1 MMYTRFAFALTFAIK
16 RPFLSQIIRLFSGF
30 YTFLPPPPPDVRHP
44 PRPRSFPKFFFIFF
58 RICALYFCKFL
69 RVLLFLGFLFRF
81 ARFAAFRHYGLSTA
95 VFLCV
100 RWIMPPMVF
109 RGRVRRFSRTFGGSC
124 CSVACLRVFAVNCAF
139 VVP

>member
-1 MMYTRFAFALTFAIK
+1 MYARLAFSLVFCVKTSVFVANNTLVFRGLRIFT
-16 RPFLSQIIRLFSGF
+16 
-30 YTFLPPPPPDVRHP
+30 PPPPDVRHP
-44 PRPRSFPKFFFIFF
+44 HRPRSFPKFFLFFF

-124 CSVACLRVFAVNCAF
+124 CLVACLRVFAVNCAF
-139 VVP
+139 VAH

>member
-1 MMYTRFAFALTFAIK
+1 M
-16 RPFLSQIIRLFSGF
+16 
-30 YTFLPPPPPDVRHP
+30 
-44 PRPRSFPKFFFIFF
+44 
-58 RICALYFCKFL
+58 FCKFL

-124 CSVACLRVFAVNCAF
+124 CSVECLRVFAVNCAF
-139 VVP
+139 IVP